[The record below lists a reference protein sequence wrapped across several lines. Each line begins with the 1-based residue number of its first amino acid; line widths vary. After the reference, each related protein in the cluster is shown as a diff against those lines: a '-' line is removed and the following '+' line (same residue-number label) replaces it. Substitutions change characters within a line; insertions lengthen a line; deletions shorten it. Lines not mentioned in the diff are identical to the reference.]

1 MEKLSFVIENQLGVA
16 KDNEELKNSLN
27 GQFNGETAE
36 VGLYLAM
43 ARVAQLK
50 LQKYLKLL
58 LGKKLNMQLNML
70 NLLVKYLTVLKL
82 ILQI

>member
-43 ARVAQLK
+43 ARVAQRSG
-50 LQKYLKLL
+50 YP
-58 LGKKLNMQLNML
+58 
-70 NLLVKYLTVLKL
+70 
-82 ILQI
+82 

>member
-43 ARVAQLK
+43 ARVAQL
-50 LQKYLKLL
+50 QKYLKLL
-58 LGKKLNMQLNML
+58 LGKKLNMQLNMQ
-70 NLLVKYLTVLKL
+70 NLLVEYLTVLKL

>member
-43 ARVAQLK
+43 ARVSQRSG
-50 LQKYLKLL
+50 YPE
-58 LGKKLNMQLNML
+58 
-70 NLLVKYLTVLKL
+70 
-82 ILQI
+82 IE